1 MKKIKYFSA
10 VMAMAVCSALT
21 LTSCEKESFDVNS
34 QSQGSSSSS
43 TQEIVIPQ
51 NDAKLVVA
59 VSVIDIST
67 FKDVNDATVKM
78 NGADFFNQQTWTGSS
93 IESKTLNFTADASG
107 YYTSEKK
114 VVTPAVNKGEF
125 VYIPVTI
132 YLRAQDTQEPYIE
145 PSSETEPL
153 EGQGQEEN
161 KIKPDNL
168 ADILEQAATAE
179 EPFEVQLTTKVPTGI
194 QLLEKE
200 EGENFEKAV
209 NCITWEEPFVDYTK
223 MFPDSEPETKGGV
236 IETTIKN
243 VRDKLSAW
251 AKDSEWSYK
260 ELTVEV
266 TVPAKTTDLSVNT
279 TTSFRKYHADVVLKI
294 DVEGEEKEF
303 GVKQALFGE
312 VVSNSVEIVATTQT
326 GEEPI
331 YHGHGH
337 GANGSGGA
345 AGE

>member
-10 VMAMAVCSALT
+10 VMAMAVCSALA

-67 FKDVNDATVKM
+67 FKDVTNATISM
-78 NGADFFNQQTWTGSS
+78 NGEAFASPKTWSAPSIQQMQ
-93 IESKTLNFTADASG
+93 LNFTAEAVG
-107 YYTSEKK
+107 YYTTEKIIT
-114 VVTPAVNKGEF
+114 TPSINKGEF

-132 YLRAQDTQEPYIE
+132 YLRAQETSNPYVDVE
-145 PSSETEPL
+145 SEEVKGD
-153 EGQGQEEN
+153 GQQDSEQ
-161 KIKPDNL
+161 KPENL
-168 ADILEQAATAE
+168 ADILQQTQGPS
-179 EPFEVQLTTKVPTGI
+179 EPVEVSLNMLVPTGTK
-194 QLLEKE
+194 LTEPKKFE
-200 EGENFEKAV
+200 EAV
-209 NCITWEEPFVDYTK
+209 NCITWEEPFVDYTA
-223 MFPDSEPETKGGV
+223 MFGAPDSKGL

-243 VRDKLSAW
+243 VQDKLLAWASQSAW
-251 AKDSEWSYK
+251 SYEK
-260 ELTVEV
+260 ATVNV
-266 TVPAKTTDLSVNT
+266 SIPAKTIDINVKINT
-279 TTSFRKYHADVVLKI
+279 YYKTYTADVIVDI

-312 VVSNSVEIVATTQT
+312 VASNSVEIVATTQT
-326 GEEPI
+326 GEVPI

-337 GANGSGGA
+337 GHGGNGSGGA